1 MNEILFLVF
10 FALIA
15 ASSLFA
21 LRLGKTYLFAF
32 IAVLSVL
39 LNIFVTKQFTL
50 FGFLVTG
57 GNVLYGVIF
66 LSTDMISEH
75 FGKKEAYKAVRM
87 GIMASVLFVV
97 TTQFLLAFVPSGEDF
112 AHGSLQTLFS
122 ITPRILVG
130 SLLAFIVAQNIDI
143 YVFHRLKTWTNGRK
157 LWLRNMASTLTSQLF
172 DTLIF
177 TAVGL
182 TGFAFLPFEG
192 IIAPEAFWP
201 VAIATYIIKVFVALL
216 DTPFLYL
223 SRVVV
228 SKNEQ

>member
-1 MNEILFLVF
+1 MNELLFILFFVLMS
-10 FALIA
+10 AC
-15 ASSLFA
+15 SLLA

-32 IAVLSVL
+32 IAVLSVV

-50 FGFLVTG
+50 FGFWVTG

-75 FGKKEAYKAVRM
+75 FGEKDAYKAVRI
-87 GIMASVLFVV
+87 GIMASVLFLV
-97 TTQFLLAFVPSGEDF
+97 TTQFLLAFAPNSEDF
-112 AHGSLQTLFS
+112 AQPAIETLFS

-143 YVFHRLKTWTNGRK
+143 YVFHRLKNWTNGK
-157 LWLRNMASTLTSQLF
+157 QLWLRNLFSTLISQFF

-182 TGFAFLPFEG
+182 TGFAFLPIEG
-192 IIAPEAFWP
+192 IISPDLFWS
-201 VAIATYIIKVFVALL
+201 VAIATYVIKVLVALL
-216 DTPFLYL
+216 DTPFMYL
-223 SRVVV
+223 SRKMVPQ
-228 SKNEQ
+228 KTE